1 MSEFK
6 SPRKR
11 FGQNFLQDQ
20 NIIDKIIAAIAPRHD
35 DSIIEIGPG
44 RGALTLP
51 LLEKL
56 EQLHVIEIDRDL
68 ISWWHEKQI
77 ANLKLH
83 ELDALKAD
91 ICSIYPGQPEHQC
104 RIVGNLPYNISTPL
118 LFHLFT
124 YLPCIKDMHFM
135 LQKEVVERITASPGS
150 KIYGRLSLMTQ
161 FYCQTQNLFS
171 VSRHA
176 FSPAPKVE
184 SAIVQLIPHTEQ
196 ANAPAETFAAIV
208 KQAFSQRRKTI
219 RNSLKDWF
227 STAQLETLQLDPSAR
242 PETLSLD
249 TFKTLAKAADNTPAG

>member
-20 NIIDKIIAAIAPRHD
+20 NIINNIIAAISPRTTD
-35 DSIIEIGPG
+35 KIIEIGPG
-44 RGALTLP
+44 RGALTYP
-51 LLEKL
+51 LLNKL

-68 ISWWHEKQI
+68 ANWWQEKRI
-77 ANLKLH
+77 NNLKLH
-83 ELDALKAD
+83 ELDALKVD
-91 ICSIYPGQPEHQC
+91 ICSIYPEQSC

-118 LFHLFT
+118 LFHLFKF
-124 YLPCIKDMHFM
+124 LPCIQDMYFM
-135 LQKEVVERITASPGS
+135 LQKEVVERITAVPGS

-161 FYCQTQNLFS
+161 FYCQTQNLFQ

-176 FSPAPKVE
+176 FNPAPKVE
-184 SAIVQLIPHTEQ
+184 SAIVQLIPHPIPT
-196 ANAPAETFAAIV
+196 NTPAEIFAAIV

-227 STAQLETLQLDPSAR
+227 SPAQLEALHLDPAAR
-242 PETLSLD
+242 PETLSLAS
-249 TFKTLAKAADNTPAG
+249 FKALARAAKQPAND